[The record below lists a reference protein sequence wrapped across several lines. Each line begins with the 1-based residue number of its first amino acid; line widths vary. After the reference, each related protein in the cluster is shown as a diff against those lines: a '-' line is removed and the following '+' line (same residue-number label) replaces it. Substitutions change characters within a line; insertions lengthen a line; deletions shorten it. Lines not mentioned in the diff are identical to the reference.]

1 MNRDFNNR
9 KITMRIVLIIV
20 IVVVFMFTP
29 MLSWLGNSLGIVTT
43 PVQTGITTV
52 QNAIKGTASFWS
64 RVKNVD
70 SENRKLKQEVAVL
83 KKKVTDY
90 DRIIKENENYKKT
103 LEIRERYDGAE
114 SVAAVVVG
122 RTTDNWFGLLSVNKG
137 SSSAI
142 GEEFP
147 VYSYEGLVGKTV
159 KVGTNWSKIQTIIDS
174 EHSVSGIVARTGDL
188 VQIDG
193 DIKLMKN
200 GLCRMSV
207 ISENTD
213 VIIGD
218 LIETSGIGGVYPKG
232 LVIGTVME
240 FKTNEEGS
248 GNYALIKP
256 AVDLEHLNQVLIL
269 KKTDKDFDFS
279 EEDK

>member
-137 SSSAI
+137 SLSAI

-240 FKTNEEGS
+240 FKTNEEGT